1 MVKEDREVSMT
12 VTTTIS
18 ISHKEMNELKLTDKY
33 LKDLG
38 YVLKTTTEW
47 GKVFEKIFWTSRR
60 DDI

>member
-1 MVKEDREVSMT
+1 MT